1 MKEEMIDVPGETL
14 NRRLNE
20 QMRLIERAG
29 ILLEELKV
37 DPGEPIA
44 ISKGDYRELSGLLSQ
59 YEEFLEHFKETT
71 EELVKDVRG
80 MVGNSECFEGER
92 DEDEIFFEH
101 GDEDEDE
108 LE

>member
-1 MKEEMIDVPGETL
+1 MKEEMIDVPSEL
-14 NRRLNE
+14 INKRLNE

-37 DPGEPIA
+37 DPVEPIA
-44 ISKGDYRELSGLLSQ
+44 ISKGDYRELSELLSQ

-71 EELVKDVRG
+71 EELVRDVRD
-80 MVGNSECFEGER
+80 MIGNNECFEGER
-92 DEDEIFFEH
+92 DEDEVFFEH

-108 LE
+108 PE